1 MTKLYTNLVTL
12 HLYLVHLYTHVQ
24 AHVSTLAKKKKNKLL
39 EQYDEVGEL
48 KLVT

>member
-24 AHVSTLAKKKKNKLL
+24 AHVSTLAKKKNKLL